1 MINRGAVVCL
11 NRAKNVVVPTVRRC
25 LLNIVE
31 DPYPRSRS
39 IIG

>member
-1 MINRGAVVCL
+1 MINRGEVVSL
-11 NRAKNVVVPTVRRC
+11 NRAKNVVVPIVKRR